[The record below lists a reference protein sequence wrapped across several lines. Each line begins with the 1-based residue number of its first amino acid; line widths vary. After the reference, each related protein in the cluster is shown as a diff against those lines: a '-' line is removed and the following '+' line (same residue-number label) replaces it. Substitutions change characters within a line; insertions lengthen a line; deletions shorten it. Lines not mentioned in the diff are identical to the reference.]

1 MYQSRDHRKHQAR
14 RGQLPTSCLPPE
26 KSRLDSP
33 PRGLS
38 PEAGAA
44 WLRIAPALICK
55 RLIQPADAWWF
66 QKFCT
71 AYAIWL
77 RATDKAVAGRSDTER
92 KVYADVEHEFSPLI
106 DEFLEDIGF
115 RSPSEFESFL
125 RSSIQ

>member
-1 MYQSRDHRKHQAR
+1 LYQSQHHRKHQAR
-14 RGQLPTSCLPPE
+14 RAQLPTICFPPE
-26 KSRLDSP
+26 KSRLDTP

-38 PEAGAA
+38 PEPAAA

-55 RLIQPADAWWF
+55 RLIQPADAGWF
-66 QKFCT
+66 RRFCT

-77 RATDKAVAGRSDTER
+77 RATDKAVSGKSDTER
-92 KVYADVEHEFSPLI
+92 KVYADVEREFSPLI

-115 RSPSEFESFL
+115 HSPSEFESFL